1 MSDYRSK
8 MQQLL
13 SVEGSTFT
21 ATYVPLGDK
30 SMTIIWTPA
39 PEVGVSSHRVRPFY
53 EGDDSE

>member
-1 MSDYRSK
+1 MSDYRSV

-13 SVEGSTFT
+13 KVEGPSLT
-21 ATYVPLGDK
+21 ATYVPLADK

-39 PEVGVSSHRVRPFY
+39 PEVGVSSHRVRPFN